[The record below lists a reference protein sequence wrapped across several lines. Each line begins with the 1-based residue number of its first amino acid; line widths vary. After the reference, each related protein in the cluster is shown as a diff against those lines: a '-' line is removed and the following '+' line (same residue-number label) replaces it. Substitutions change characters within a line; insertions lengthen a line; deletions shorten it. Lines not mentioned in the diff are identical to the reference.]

1 MKKIFLILIIL
12 LVLGGIA
19 FIYMTN
25 KTEPS
30 ICLKEYMEC
39 LNKKDY
45 EEMYNYVLTDYSK
58 EDFISRVKNI
68 YEGIEAKNI
77 GATVLSNSKQEEGK
91 EELVVTFN
99 NSMDTIA
106 GNVNFMNSLKMK
118 NVDGKYKIVWDSS
131 AIFSELKNEYK
142 VRVSNIKSTRGR
154 NI

>member
-91 EELVVTFN
+91 EELVLTFN